1 MSAPKP
7 QRSPSTNAKEVMA
20 IAGSWIVR
28 RDHSEWNAQDRF
40 ELDAWL
46 AESPSHMIA
55 YLRLEDIW
63 QRANRLKALKHP
75 QRGGLAMLQQWVLR
89 PLIARMAAIFVVASL
104 VAVGGRYYL
113 SAPAETTYATSA
125 GGHKILTLADGSKI
139 ELNTD
144 TIIRVSRTGQQQ
156 SVRLEKGETFFQI
169 KHDPARSFV
178 VLAGDHRIT
187 DIGTEFLVRSE
198 PNRLE
203 VALVEGRVRFDT
215 PDGQTQSPILLTSG
229 VALVVANNLITTMKK
244 APSELSSELAWR
256 HGMLVFDKVPLGQVA
271 AEFNRYGGKQIVIAD
286 VSIAKIPVSAT
297 FPTNG
302 VDGFVELAKA
312 MLGLRVNQHDQ
323 EIDISR

>member
-1 MSAPKP
+1 MSEENP
-7 QRSPSTNAKEVMA
+7 QRSPSTNVEEVMA
-20 IAGSWIVR
+20 NAGNWIAR
-28 RDHSEWNAQDRF
+28 RDHSEWSAQDQS
-40 ELDAWL
+40 ELNAWL
-46 AESPSHMIA
+46 AKSPSHMISF
-55 YLRLEDIW
+55 LRLDDIW

-75 QRGGLAMLQQWVLR
+75 KRGGLAMLQQWVLR
-89 PLIARMAAIFVVASL
+89 PLIARIAAIFVVAGL
-104 VAVGGRYYL
+104 VAVGGKYYF
-113 SAPAETTYATSA
+113 SAPSETTYATSA

-144 TIIRVSRTGQQQ
+144 TIIRVSRTGQQEL
-156 SVRLEKGETFFQI
+156 VRLEKGETFFQI

-178 VLAGDHRIT
+178 VLAGEHRIT
-187 DIGTEFLVRSE
+187 DIGTEFLVRFE

-203 VALVEGRVRFDT
+203 VALVEGRVQFDT
-215 PDGQTQSPILLTSG
+215 PDGRTQSPILLTSG

-286 VSIAKIPVSAT
+286 VSIAKITVSAT

-302 VDGFVELAKA
+302 VEGFVELAKA

-323 EIDISR
+323 EFDISR